1 MPRVNKNK
9 LSFTKM
15 RSSFFFGLIIILSI
29 AILYIFRPFIYPIF
43 WAAVIAMMFY
53 PVYSWLN
60 RYMKAPNLSAVIVLV
75 LVIVTIFLPLVLLST
90 LLVNES
96 VDLYQSATKWNVED
110 QVRQVSGWFDNTWL
124 EPTIDTL
131 KIEGATY
138 LNEAKL
144 NISSLLV
151 KNIKTLDDLYENIK
165 TATVSSLRFV
175 FMLFIMLYTL
185 FYFLKDGEKM
195 LKRLMHLSPLG
206 DVYEKMLYEKFRS
219 ASRATL
225 KGTFI
230 IGSIQGILGGILFW
244 ATGIESA
251 LIWGVI
257 MVALSIIPAIGSV
270 IIWLPAGIIML
281 ISGNIWQGIVIL
293 AVGTIVISMI
303 DNLLR
308 PPMVG
313 KDIQMHPLLV
323 LFSTLGGILMFGIS
337 GFIIGPV
344 LAALF
349 IAIMTIYDHHYRN
362 ELQNN

>member
-1 MPRVNKNK
+1 MPKVNKNK

-15 RSSFFFGLIIILSI
+15 RSSFFFGLIIILTIS
-29 AILYIFRPFIYPIF
+29 ILYIFKPFIYPIF

-53 PVYSWLN
+53 PIFSWLN
-60 RYMKAPNLSAVIVLV
+60 RYMKAPNLSAFIVLI
-75 LVIVTIFLPLVLLST
+75 LVIVTIFLPLVLLSS

-96 VDLYQSATKWNVED
+96 VDLYQSVSKWDLSD
-110 QVRQVSGWFDNTWL
+110 QVQDVSIWVEKTSFAPYIEKAQTEWANYAANT
-124 EPTIDTL
+124 
-131 KIEGATY
+131 
-138 LNEAKL
+138 AKSVSVFL
-144 NISSLLV
+144 FN
-151 KNIKTLDDLYENIK
+151 NIKSVTQN
-165 TATVSSLRFV
+165 SLRFI
-175 FMLFIMLYTL
+175 FMMFIMLYTL

-206 DVYEKMLYEKFRS
+206 DKYEKMLYEKFRS

-244 ATGIESA
+244 ATGIEGA
-251 LIWGVI
+251 FIWGII

-270 IIWLPAGIIML
+270 IIWFPAGIIML
-281 ISGNIWQGIVIL
+281 IIGNIWQGVVIL
-293 AVGTIVISMI
+293 VIGTLVISMI

-323 LFSTLGGILMFGIS
+323 LFSTLGGILIFGIS
-337 GFIIGPV
+337 GFIIGPI

-349 IAIMTIYDHHYRN
+349 VAIMTIYDHHYRN

>member
-43 WAAVIAMMFY
+43 WAAVIAIMFY
-53 PVYSWLN
+53 PIYSWLN
-60 RYMKAPNLSAVIVLV
+60 RYMRASNLSAFIVLI

-96 VDLYQSATKWNVED
+96 IDLYQSVSKWDLSEQVEGVSVWVEKTPFAPYIEKAQTEWTGYIANATKS
-110 QVRQVSGWFDNTWL
+110 VSVFLFN
-124 EPTIDTL
+124 
-131 KIEGATY
+131 
-138 LNEAKL
+138 
-144 NISSLLV
+144 
-151 KNIKTLDDLYENIK
+151 NIKSVTQN
-165 TATVSSLRFV
+165 SLRFV

-206 DVYEKMLYEKFRS
+206 DAYEKMLYEKFRS
-219 ASRATL
+219 TSRATL

-230 IGSIQGILGGILFW
+230 IGSIQGILGGLLFW
-244 ATGIESA
+244 ATGIEGA
-251 LIWGVI
+251 FIWGII

-270 IIWLPAGIIML
+270 IVWFPAGIIML
-281 ISGNIWQGIVIL
+281 ILGNIWQGIVIL
-293 AVGTIVISMI
+293 TIGTVVISMI

-323 LFSTLGGILMFGIS
+323 LFSTLGGILIFGIS

-349 IAIMTIYDHHYRN
+349 VAIMTIYDHHYRN

>member
-1 MPRVNKNK
+1 MPKTNNAK

-15 RSSFFFGLIIILSI
+15 RSSFFFGLIILLSI
-29 AILYIFRPFIYPIF
+29 AVLYIFRPFIYPIF
-43 WAAVIAMMFY
+43 WAAVIAMMFH
-53 PVYSWLN
+53 PTYSWLN
-60 RYMKAPNLSAVIVLV
+60 RYMKAPNLSAFIVLV
-75 LVIVTIFLPLVLLST
+75 LVIVTIFLPLILLSS
-90 LLVNES
+90 LLINES
-96 VDLYQSATKWNVED
+96 IDLYQSVSKWDLSEQVQGVSSWIDKTSLAPYVEKVQTEWTGYAANATKT
-110 QVRQVSGWFDNTWL
+110 VSIFLFN
-124 EPTIDTL
+124 
-131 KIEGATY
+131 
-138 LNEAKL
+138 
-144 NISSLLV
+144 
-151 KNIKTLDDLYENIK
+151 NIKSVTQN
-165 TATVSSLRFV
+165 SLRFI
-175 FMLFIMLYTL
+175 FMMFIMLYTL

-244 ATGIESA
+244 ATGIEGA
-251 LIWGVI
+251 FIWGII

-270 IIWLPAGIIML
+270 IVWFPAGIIML
-281 ISGNIWQGIVIL
+281 LFGNIWQGIVIL
-293 AVGTIVISMI
+293 VIGTVVISMI

-323 LFSTLGGILMFGIS
+323 LFSTLGGILIFGIS

-349 IAIMTIYDHHYRN
+349 VAIMTIYDHHYRN
-362 ELQNN
+362 ELINN

>member
-1 MPRVNKNK
+1 MPRPNKSKIGFN
-9 LSFTKM
+9 KM

-53 PVYSWLN
+53 PIYSWLN
-60 RYMKAPNLSAVIVLV
+60 RYMKAPNLSSFIVLV
-75 LVIVTIFLPLVLLST
+75 LVIVTIFLPLVLLSS

-96 VDLYQSATKWNVED
+96 IDLYQSVSKWDLSQQVDGVSSWVDKTPLAPYVEKAKTEWTGYAANATK
-110 QVRQVSGWFDNTWL
+110 
-124 EPTIDTL
+124 TISVFL
-131 KIEGATY
+131 
-138 LNEAKL
+138 LN
-144 NISSLLV
+144 
-151 KNIKTLDDLYENIK
+151 NIKNVTQN
-165 TATVSSLRFV
+165 SLRFI
-175 FMLFIMLYTL
+175 FMLFIMFYTL
-185 FYFLKDGEKM
+185 FFFLKDGEKM

-206 DVYEKMLYEKFRS
+206 DEYEKMLYEKFRS

-230 IGSIQGILGGILFW
+230 VGSIQGILGGLLFW
-244 ATGIESA
+244 ATGIEGA
-251 LIWGVI
+251 LIWGII
-257 MVALSIIPAIGSV
+257 MIALSIIPAIGSV
-270 IIWLPAGIIML
+270 IVWFPAGILML
-281 ISGNIWQGIVIL
+281 VLGNIWQGVAILVI
-293 AVGTIVISMI
+293 GTLVISMI

-308 PPMVG
+308 PPLVG

-323 LFSTLGGILMFGIS
+323 LFSTLGGILVFGIS

-349 IAIMTIYDHHYRN
+349 VAIMTIYDHHYRN